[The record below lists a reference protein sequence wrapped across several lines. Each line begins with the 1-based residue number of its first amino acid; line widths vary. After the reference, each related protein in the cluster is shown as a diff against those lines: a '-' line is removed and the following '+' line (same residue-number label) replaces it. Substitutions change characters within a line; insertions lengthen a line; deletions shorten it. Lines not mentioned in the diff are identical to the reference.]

1 MTEYQQCRAT
11 QIKVSHVQEYQPLVE
26 LYFQP
31 QDVTKALLIIY
42 CESSGRQYATNENKN
57 GTNDKGIF
65 QFNEM
70 TWEWLQGKLKF
81 TGSRFNIHL
90 STKVASWLAYNDG
103 FHHWNASKHCWDV

>member
-1 MTEYQQCRAT
+1 MTEYKQCKT
-11 QIKVSHVQEYQPLVE
+11 TEFKLSHVQEYQPLVE

-31 QDVTKALLIIY
+31 QDISKALLIIY

-65 QFNEM
+65 QFNEV
-70 TWEWLQGKLKF
+70 TWEWLQEKLKF
-81 TGSRFNIHL
+81 TGSRYNIRL